1 MNNKVAVVTGASR
14 GIGRA
19 VAERLGAD
27 GAWVIVNYH
36 SNAVTAKDAVTA
48 VERAGG
54 RATAVRADV
63 RDPAQLNSLFE
74 AAVEEYGG
82 LAVLVSNTG
91 MARPI
96 SLADA
101 TDEDLELHF
110 AINTLPVFR
119 ALKVASLRM
128 RDGGRVVVIS
138 SGATVVTHPGAG
150 PYAASKAASEQLA
163 RTAAHE
169 LGPARNHGEQR
180 VARRYPHRCPASSDA
195 S

>member
-1 MNNKVAVVTGASR
+1 MNNKVAVVTRASR

-138 SGATVVTHPGAG
+138 RRCDGRDASWRGPLRREQSGERATG
-150 PYAASKAASEQLA
+150 PDGSTRA
-163 RTAAHE
+163 RTA
-169 LGPARNHGEQR
+169 RNHSEQR